1 MTEGG
6 NASISCELLEEEESI
21 EEDIS
26 LSIFTWTREGLQF
39 TNTGKYTHLGTEL
52 RFDNVTKSDAG
63 FYFCTTK
70 ARNGNSLVKST
81 ITHMLY
87 IE

>member
-6 NASISCELLEEEESI
+6 NSSLSCELLDEEESN
-21 EEDIS
+21 EEDIT

-39 TNTGKYTHLGTEL
+39 TTSGKYTHLGTEL
-52 RFDNVTKSDAG
+52 RIENITKSDAG

-70 ARNGNSLVKST
+70 ARNGKILT
-81 ITHMLY
+81 
-87 IE
+87 